1 MGKSLIDIVKLGAL
15 GATGFGLA
23 GIGPLAALGEAGA
36 VGAGA
41 AEAGATGASLA
52 GADAAALGA
61 GGVDA
66 MTAQGATGLLGASGA
81 EAAGYGS
88 AASNAALAGNAA
100 ASTLPEYAA
109 YGPNNEFW
117 GQTIA
122 NDGMTANAYTGGY
135 DSMGTMG
142 RLGQQVSGFVG
153 DTNNMGIAKQGMGL
167 LNGQQ
172 QPQQPQNINKQTNV
186 MPRQQAP
193 SSPSSFVQGNNQSNF
208 APNFGVQEALAR
220 KEELQRQMAQAQYN
234 NYPHFGGR

>member
-1 MGKSLIDIVKLGAL
+1 MGKSFIDIVKLGAL

-23 GIGPLAALGEAGA
+23 GMGPLAALGEAGA

-41 AEAGATGASLA
+41 AEAGATGATLA
-52 GADAAALGA
+52 GADAAALGT
-61 GGVDA
+61 GVDA
-66 MTAQGATGLLGASGA
+66 MTAQGASGLLGASGA
-81 EAAGYGS
+81 EAAGYGGTS
-88 AASNAALAGNAA
+88 ALAGETAA
-100 ASTLPEYAA
+100 ALPEYAA

-142 RLGQQVSGFVG
+142 RLGQRVSGFVG
-153 DTNNMGIAKQGMGL
+153 DNMNNMGIAKQGMGL

-193 SSPSSFVQGNNQSNF
+193 ASPSSFVQANNQSNF

-220 KEELQRQMAQAQYN
+220 QEELKRQMAQQAQYN

>member
-1 MGKSLIDIVKLGAL
+1 MGKSLTQIATLAAL

-23 GIGPLAALGEAGA
+23 GMGPLAALGEAGA

-41 AEAGATGASLA
+41 AEAGATGATLA
-52 GADAAALGA
+52 GADAAALGT
-61 GGVDA
+61 GVDA
-66 MTAQGATGLLGASGA
+66 MTAQGASGLLGASGA
-81 EAAGYGS
+81 EAAGYGGTS
-88 AASNAALAGNAA
+88 ALAGETAA
-100 ASTLPEYAA
+100 ALPEYAA

-142 RLGQQVSGFVG
+142 RLGQRVSGFVG
-153 DTNNMGIAKQGMGL
+153 DNMNNMGIAKQGMGL

-172 QPQQPQNINKQTNV
+172 AQQPQNINKQTNV
-186 MPRQQAP
+186 MPRQQAL
-193 SSPSSFVQGNNQSNF
+193 SSPSSYVASSNNGEI
-208 APNFGVQEALAR
+208 APNYNFGVQEALAK
-220 KEELQRQMAQAQYN
+220 KEELKRQMAQQAQYN

>member
-1 MGKSLIDIVKLGAL
+1 MGKSLLDIVKLGAL
-15 GATGFGLA
+15 GATGYGLYGLA
-23 GIGPLAALGEAGA
+23 ADGALAGTA
-36 VGAGA
+36 A
-41 AEAGATGASLA
+41 AEAGATAA
-52 GADAAALGA
+52 GAGDALA
-61 GGVDA
+61 
-66 MTAQGATGLLGASGA
+66 TQGATGLLGAGGA
-81 EAAGYGS
+81 EAAGYGGTS
-88 AASNAALAGNAA
+88 ALADAA
-100 ASTLPEYAA
+100 TALPEYAQ
-109 YGPNNEFW
+109 YGNPADNLW

-142 RLGQQVSGFVG
+142 RLGQRVSGFVG
-153 DTNNMGIAKQGMGL
+153 DNMNNMGIAKQGMGL

-193 SSPSSFVQGNNQSNF
+193 ASPSSFVQANNQSNF

-220 KEELQRQMAQAQYN
+220 QEELKRQMAQQAQYN

>member
-23 GIGPLAALGEAGA
+23 GMGPLAALGEA
-36 VGAGA
+36 AGT
-41 AEAGATGASLA
+41 AGATGASLA
-52 GADAAALGA
+52 GSDAAALGA

-66 MTAQGATGLLGASGA
+66 MTAQGASGLLGASGA
-81 EAAGYGS
+81 EAAGYGGTS
-88 AASNAALAGNAA
+88 ALAGETAA
-100 ASTLPEYAA
+100 ALPEYAA

-135 DSMGTMG
+135 DGMGTMG
-142 RLGQQVSGFVG
+142 RLGQRVSGFVG

-167 LNGQQ
+167 LTGQQ

-186 MPRQQAP
+186 MPRQQSP

-220 KEELQRQMAQAQYN
+220 KEELKRQMELAQYN